1 MPTDASE
8 VTCGWTAR
16 LEHSF
21 ARKFD
26 GPKLALLASG
36 GLYPPARC
44 RVPRSDGGY
53 RLTARATRLAVALVA
68 AIAVGV
74 STLPSQADTESDLRA
89 TRAKLGSLQSELD
102 RLAASYA
109 AAETEFAQTE
119 ARIEGVSGRVS
130 RLRSRMRA
138 IQARLQV
145 RAREAYEGAG
155 TNALELLLSS
165 DSFSQFSDRVEFL
178 GSVVQGDGDLM
189 LDARVTREELRRAQA
204 DLELLS
210 ARQSAT
216 VVSLG
221 RQKVD
226 IASKLAE
233 AQRLRAELEKKLA
246 QDLAAARAA
255 ASSSTTSASASRR
268 SGGPLQACPVGQP
281 RTFVDTFGAPRPGGR
296 THQGIDMMAPY
307 GIPIYAAQ
315 PGRFEQNYNSL
326 GGISALLFASNGD
339 YTYYAHMSSYAGVGN
354 GATVSAGTMIGH
366 VGNTGDAS
374 GGPMHLHFEYHP
386 GGGSAVDPYNMLR
399 AVCG

>member
-1 MPTDASE
+1 M
-8 VTCGWTAR
+8 
-16 LEHSF
+16 
-21 ARKFD
+21 
-26 GPKLALLASG
+26 
-36 GLYPPARC
+36 
-44 RVPRSDGGY
+44 
-53 RLTARATRLAVALVA
+53 
-68 AIAVGV
+68 VGV
-74 STLPSQADTESDLRA
+74 SALPSRADTASDLRA
-89 TRAKLGSLQSELD
+89 TRAKLGSLQSGLD

-130 RLRSRMRA
+130 RLQDRMRA
-138 IQARLQV
+138 IRASLQV

-178 GSVVQGDGDLM
+178 GSVVQDDQDLM
-189 LDARVTREELRRAQA
+189 LDAQVTREELRRAQA
-204 DLELLS
+204 DLESLS

-216 VVSLG
+216 VASLG
-221 RQKVD
+221 QQKVD
-226 IASKLAE
+226 ITLKLSE
-233 AQRLRAELEKKLA
+233 AQRLQIDLENELA
-246 QDLAAARAA
+246 QERAAAARAA
-255 ASSSTTSASASRR
+255 TSSRTTSAPLSGR

-307 GIPIYAAQ
+307 GTPVYAAQ
-315 PGRFEQNYNSL
+315 SGRFEQNYNSL
-326 GGISALLFASNGD
+326 GGTSALLYAGNGD
-339 YTYYAHMSSYAGVGN
+339 YTYYAHMSSYAGVGD

-386 GGGSAVDPYNMLR
+386 GGGGAVDPYNLLR